1 MKPYTNII
9 ESGDRIVRKFDQN
22 IDPEE
27 LMWHRDERDREV
39 TIIGETDWLFQL
51 DNELPQ
57 PMKGTIKIPKEVYH
71 RTIKGTGDL
80 VISIL
85 ES

>member
-1 MKPYTNII
+1 MQPYSNISEKENQI
-9 ESGDRIVRKFDQN
+9 IRKFDQN

-39 TIIGETDWLFQL
+39 TVIGETDWLFQL

-57 PMKGTIKIPKEVYH
+57 PMKGTIKIPKKVYH